1 MINYLFLVTCG
12 SKFISE
18 ITVVRAKTYTEARE
32 MLLSEFSDPSEY
44 SIRLIESTQNLSFL
58 N

>member
-1 MINYLFLVTCG
+1 MINYLFLITCS

-32 MLLSEFSDPSEY
+32 MVLKEFSDPSEY
-44 SIRLIESTQNLSFL
+44 NIRLIESTQNLSFL